1 MTLHLVSFQIP
12 YPADYGGVIEV
23 FYKLK
28 ALKQA
33 GVKVILHCFQYK
45 DRKPSPILEQY
56 ASKVYYYPRTTGL
69 KSQFS
74 FLPYIVASRKSD
86 TLIQNLLLDDY
97 PIVLEGLHT
106 CYLLRNPLFANRKIF
121 VRTHNIEHRYYMKL
135 ALASGNI
142 IKKAYYFI
150 EAIKLKFFETNLSK
164 SDKIFAISQTD
175 TTYFKKKFPTKDVR
189 FLPCFFDNTHTDIDA
204 ANLKTTFL
212 ASDYIL
218 FNADLSVESNVKV
231 ALFII
236 NKVMPRV
243 NKDIRLIV
251 AGRNPMKKLLRA
263 VKNKPNIK
271 LLSNVEQNKMNA
283 LVANARINLL
293 LSFDGAGVK
302 LKLLN
307 TLLHSQGHCLANDI
321 MLQGTNL
328 INVCSVAN
336 SPEEIAK
343 KINEMYDVVPLKT
356 DIRLRFEK
364 ICLAGY
370 TNNVLTIIKSL

>member
-33 GVKVILHCFQYK
+33 DVMVILHCFQYK
-45 DRKPSPILEQY
+45 DRKPSPILERY

-97 PIVLEGLHT
+97 PILLEGLHT

-142 IKKAYYFI
+142 IKKTYYFI
-150 EAIKLKFFETNLSK
+150 EAVKLKFFETNLSK
-164 SDKIFAISQTD
+164 CDKIFAISQTD
-175 TTYFKKKFPTKDVR
+175 ATYFKKKFPTKDVR
-189 FLPCFFDNTHTDIDA
+189 FLPCFFDNTPINIDA
-204 ANLKTTFL
+204 ANLQTAFF

-218 FNADLSVESNVKV
+218 FNADLSVVSNVKV

-236 NKVMPRV
+236 DKVMPSV
-243 NKDIRLIV
+243 NKDIRLII

-263 VKNKPNIK
+263 VENKPNIE
-271 LLSNVEQNKMNA
+271 LLSNVEQNKMNS

-307 TLLHSQGHCLANDI
+307 TLLHSQGHCLANDT
-321 MLQGTNL
+321 MLQGTDLFDVCPTANDFSTIAEA
-328 INVCSVAN
+328 INRLYFTTPTMESLSRRLMSLSSSGYINSVAHIVN
-336 SPEEIAK
+336 S
-343 KINEMYDVVPLKT
+343 
-356 DIRLRFEK
+356 
-364 ICLAGY
+364 
-370 TNNVLTIIKSL
+370 